1 MLTLFNRPVNTE
13 TMNPA
18 TQTLLK
24 AVANYQLALNTI
36 SATVQDGIMA
46 AFDRN
51 LDWRVM
57 RARQD
62 AVKVKASDRWVLMGL
77 TDAVA
82 DALNFP
88 HIDFGQFIVTD
99 IFKNTIVDVLVHSV
113 NDNTTVSSDEVMA
126 AVVRY
131 WEQRVIMPVID
142 YLALKGNLG
151 ILGNEP
157 LIGDAAAMERWAKYA
172 GDPKRGMFQTVGSML
187 AKGFF
192 RSLQK
197 PAATNVVPSS
207 FLGNLVCWGL
217 HARDHETKGA
227 IYSLLPILLDNPDYC
242 PSIGVCTTIADYT
255 PGSIKRVPIDIVRD
269 NQVGLC
275 DLRDVDVP
283 NTDPV
288 WQGDF
293 LSLAK
298 HICCTKD
305 PLTIMDDVMHQV
317 AAPAAAV
324 APAAVAPA
332 AVAPAPAVAVP
343 SP

>member
-1 MLTLFNRPVNTE
+1 MLTLFYRPVNTIG
-13 TMNPA
+13 MNDA

-24 AVANYQLALNTI
+24 AVANYQLAMNTV
-36 SATVQDGIMA
+36 SAEVHGRIMS
-46 AFDRN
+46 AFDRD
-51 LDWRVM
+51 LDWRIM
-57 RARQD
+57 RSRQD
-62 AVKVKASDRWVLMGL
+62 AVKMSPEQRAVLFDA
-77 TDAVA
+77 TEAVA
-82 DALNFP
+82 AALNFP
-88 HIDFGQFIVTD
+88 LIDFGQFIVTD
-99 IFKNTIVDVLVHSV
+99 CFNNTIVDILVHSV
-113 NDNTTVSSDEVMA
+113 NDNTTISDDPHMA
-126 AVVRY
+126 ASVRY
-131 WEQRVIMPVID
+131 WEQHVIMPVID
-142 YLALKGNLG
+142 YLALKDNLG

-157 LIGDAAAMERWAKYA
+157 LIGDAATMERWAKYD

-217 HARDHETKGA
+217 HAPDHTTKGA
-227 IYSLLPILLDNPDYC
+227 IYSLLPILLDNPDYR

-255 PGSIKRVPIDIVRD
+255 PGTIKRVPIDIVRD
-269 NQVGLC
+269 NQVGLR

-288 WQGDF
+288 WQSDF

-305 PLTIMDDVMHQV
+305 PLTIMDDAMPQV
-317 AAPAAAV
+317 TGAV
-324 APAAVAPA
+324 AKAVTA
-332 AVAPAPAVAVP
+332 
-343 SP
+343 